1 MSRPKAVDYEQ
12 QRDRI
17 LELAVRAFAE
27 IGYPSASMA
36 ELAQAC
42 GTSKARLYHYYP
54 SKEAILFDS
63 LERYTARLNAIV
75 DEVRARRL
83 APRQELAAMVRE
95 LMAEYRHSHDYHV
108 ALLHDV
114 KFLASALRERIKDR
128 ERAVVA
134 ALADTLE
141 RAFPQRMTPALRT
154 PLTMAL
160 LGTINFTFAWLRPDG
175 PMSYEQFA
183 EMVIDIWQRG
193 LEGGAGVG
201 ITTGVAGVPGVPG
214 AARAEAA
221 AEAAAAPVRGCIGLS
236 AAACPADYRK

>member
-1 MSRPKAVDYEQ
+1 MPRPKALDYEQ

-36 ELAQAC
+36 QLAQAC
-42 GTSKARLYHYYP
+42 GTSKGRLYHYYP

-63 LERYTARLNAIV
+63 LQRYTQRLNLIV
-75 DEVRARRL
+75 DGARARGL
-83 APRQELAAMVRE
+83 PARQELSAMVRD
-95 LMAEYRHSHDYHV
+95 LLAEYRHSHDYHV

-114 KFLASALRERIKDR
+114 KFLAPELRERIKER

-134 ALADTLE
+134 AFADTLA
-141 RAFPQRMTPALRT
+141 RAYPQRMTPALRT

-183 EMVIDIWQRG
+183 ELVIDIWQRG
-193 LEGGAGVG
+193 LDG
-201 ITTGVAGVPGVPG
+201 G
-214 AARAEAA
+214 AAR
-221 AEAAAAPVRGCIGLS
+221 PVR
-236 AAACPADYRK
+236 AQATA